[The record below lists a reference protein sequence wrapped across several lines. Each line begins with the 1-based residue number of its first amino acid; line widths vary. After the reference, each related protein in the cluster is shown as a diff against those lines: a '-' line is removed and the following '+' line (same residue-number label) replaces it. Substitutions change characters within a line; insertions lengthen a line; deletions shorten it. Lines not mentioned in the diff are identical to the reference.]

1 MTPTTTRVAKAGER
15 SGLFELMSRPHEQ
28 SSPVPMAAW
37 LDSLATTHRPEY
49 STFESTGQS
58 FRIGPAIL
66 SGTHRR
72 MNGKREP
79 PQDVDD
85 LARAVIGAAIEVH
98 RELGPGFPEIVYEAA
113 LAVELDVRHVPFV
126 RQYAMKVAYK
136 GIVVGEGRADF
147 LVRERL
153 IVEIK
158 AVSALAP
165 VHEAQVVAY
174 LKATGISLGLLL
186 NFNCAV
192 LKDGIKRLVLT

>member
-1 MTPTTTRVAKAGER
+1 
-15 SGLFELMSRPHEQ
+15 
-28 SSPVPMAAW
+28 
-37 LDSLATTHRPEY
+37 
-49 STFESTGQS
+49 
-58 FRIGPAIL
+58 
-66 SGTHRR
+66 

-113 LAVELDVRHVPFV
+113 LAVELDVRHRPFV